1 MTQFLIIFFLEKV
14 AQPLWFFH
22 MCLFHTWT
30 VAICSFE
37 LGAFIND
44 IITFSVLNRNEKWT

>member
-14 AQPLWFFH
+14 AQPLWFFFH

-44 IITFSVLNRNEKWT
+44 ITFSVLNRNEKWT